1 MKFML
6 LTVHVELHLA
16 YTCDFGKKHELE
28 VFDGE
33 TEATGNCRTA
43 FQVFSHVISSQ
54 KVFNIFVL
62 SSPRTVFVF
71 TTFTVYEQAR
81 KFSKFVVGGMM
92 MGSFLL
98 RAPFY

>member
-43 FQVFSHVISSQ
+43 FQVLSHVISSQ
-54 KVFNIFVL
+54 KVFNIFCTQL
-62 SSPRTVFVF
+62 
-71 TTFTVYEQAR
+71 TTYSVCNHNVYR
-81 KFSKFVVGGMM
+81 V
-92 MGSFLL
+92 
-98 RAPFY
+98 